1 MSKLLIVES
10 PGKIKK
16 ISEYLGDDYIVSA
29 SVGHIIDLD
38 ESSMSINL
46 ETFEPE
52 YKIYDNKREVVSKLV
67 KQTFKVGKDNVLL
80 AADEDREGEM
90 IAWSLAR
97 ELKLI
102 KPKRI
107 VFNSITAKEL
117 KAAIANPKEV
127 DQNMVKAQ
135 QARRILDR
143 LAGYLI
149 SPILRKNGFYAAKS
163 AGRVQSVVVK
173 IVVDKEREIEAFYK
187 QKKSTY
193 FYICSDT
200 KIGEYQI
207 ITKLSNK
214 NAKIETIDS
223 DELANG
229 ANEDDSDDDDKDK
242 KKKTNKKVNTSNT
255 VSTKSYLTFDK
266 SEEDLV
272 LKIIKAM
279 IKAEYSLLKKTEKT
293 RKSNAPPP
301 FTTSTLQQCASQ
313 RMGMDAKRTM
323 SVAQKLYE
331 GGHITYMRTDSTS
344 ISEEAIK
351 SIKDVIEAE
360 YGVEHYEAHTFVN
373 KKANTQEAHECVRPT
388 KPQYDTID
396 GSSDEK
402 RLYNMIWKRTI
413 QSQMKAAEYQ
423 SILIEINLE
432 DKKKVLGEYKL
443 VGTLENL
450 IYSGYLLVDG
460 KKDSKPLDTKTLNP
474 IDWVEIN
481 GIEDTQKP
489 PTRYNDASLI
499 NKMDPKNLNI
509 GRPSTYASFIEKI
522 QQRSYVEMK
531 DLEGKKIQVNKYTA
545 KKSDLKNIDLETKD
559 LVLGKEK
566 KKLVPTALGI
576 TVTEFL
582 EKNFKLLMDYQFTAN
597 METELDDIAEGTL
610 NSVTVMKKFYDYV
623 IKCLSDITPNS
634 NLLAGSGPGTALTN
648 AIVLG
653 KFGTEEIKLL
663 SGPYGKYIQCGI
675 AKFNLKQISL
685 DLQVVESELE
695 ANSKLLLDTVT
706 NKLDSKAKNPDKT
719 WKIGKFTLTLKSG
732 RYGYYLEESSSTS
745 KKSTNY
751 SLNYLISNLAKSN
764 DIDLENSSSM
774 NQVIN
779 LITQKNIEETVEYF
793 KNAKTNKSD
802 GKTDN
807 KFVKKDIKKSDKELE
822 EDLEKELEVTQIVKK
837 GIEKKTNK
845 STKKSNKSTK
855 E

>member
-1 MSKLLIVES
+1 MNIFTYKMSKLLIVES

-16 ISEYLGDDYIVSA
+16 ISEYLGSDYIVSA

-52 YKIYDNKREVVSKLV
+52 YKVYANKRDVVDKLI
-67 KQTFKVGKDNVLL
+67 KQASKVGKDNVLL

-97 ELKLI
+97 ELKLT

-117 KAAIANPKEV
+117 KAAVSNPKQV

-149 SPILRKNGFYAAKS
+149 SPILRTNGFYAAKS

-193 FYICSDT
+193 FYINCDT
-200 KIGEYQI
+200 VIGEYQI
-207 ITKLSNK
+207 ITKICSK
-214 NAKIETIDS
+214 NSKVETLGS
-223 DELANG
+223 DEMG
-229 ANEDDSDDDDKDK
+229 GSDEENEEESENQDK
-242 KKKTNKKVNTSNT
+242 KKGKKSVKKVNTTNT
-255 VSTKSYLTFDK
+255 LSTRSYLTFDK

-279 IKAEYSLLKKTEKT
+279 MKAEYSLLKKTEKT

-313 RMGMDAKRTM
+313 RLNMDAKRTM

-331 GGHITYMRTDSTS
+331 AGHITYMRTDSTS

-351 SIKDVIEAE
+351 LIKDVIEAE
-360 YGVEHYEAHTFVN
+360 YGVEHYEAHTFIN

-396 GSSDEK
+396 GSVDEK
-402 RLYNMIWKRTI
+402 KLYSMIWKRTI
-413 QSQMKAAEYQ
+413 QSQMKAAEFQ
-423 SILIEINLE
+423 SILLEINLD
-432 DKKKVLGEYKL
+432 DKKKILSEYKL

-450 IYSGYLLVDG
+450 IYAGYLLVDG
-460 KKDSKPLDTKTLNP
+460 KKGSKPLDTKTLTP
-474 IDWVEIN
+474 IVWEEIN

-522 QQRSYVEMK
+522 QQRSYVETK
-531 DLEGKKIQVNKYTA
+531 DIEGKKIQVNKYTA
-545 KKSDLKNIDLETKD
+545 RKSDLKNIDMETKD

-566 KKLVPTALGI
+566 KKLVPTSLGI
-576 TVTEFL
+576 NVTEFL

-610 NSVTVMKKFYDYV
+610 NSVKVMKKFYDYV
-623 IKCLSDITPNS
+623 MKCLSDITPN
-634 NLLAGSGPGTALTN
+634 PN
-648 AIVLG
+648 AFITGNSQLNSIVLG
-653 KFGTEEIKLL
+653 TFGTNEIKLL
-663 SGPYGKYIQCGI
+663 SGPYGKYIQCGLN
-675 AKFNLKQISL
+675 KFNLKQLAI
-685 DLQVVESELE
+685 DLQVVESDLE
-695 ANSKLLLDTVT
+695 SNQKLLLDTIT
-706 NKLDSKAKNPDKT
+706 DKLNLKANNPDKT
-719 WKIGKFTLTLKSG
+719 WKIGKFNYTLKSG
-732 RYGYYLEESSSTS
+732 RYGYYLEESSPTS

-751 SLNYLISNLAKSN
+751 SLNYVIGNLAKTN
-764 DIDLENSSSM
+764 NIDLENSSGI

-779 LITQKNIEETVEYF
+779 LITEKHIQETIEYF
-793 KNAKTNKSD
+793 KNLKNDKSTKTKLNFKQANK
-802 GKTDN
+802 N
-807 KFVKKDIKKSDKELE
+807 LE
-822 EDLEKELEVTQIVKK
+822 TDLEKELEELEKPKK
-837 GIEKKTNK
+837 INK
-845 STKKSNKSTK
+845 STKVKK
-855 E
+855 